1 MNEHFTF
8 PANWWDLVEEYLR
21 REGLDYDLRE
31 EAGRVTLW
39 PDGDSESLDALME
52 YLEQLEELDIAGQLG
67 WL

>member
-1 MNEHFTF
+1 MNERFTF
-8 PANWWDLVEEYLR
+8 PANWRDLVEDYLH

-39 PDGDSESLDALME
+39 PDGDSKSLDALMD

>member
-8 PANWWDLVEEYLR
+8 PANWRDLVEEYLR

-39 PDGDSESLDALME
+39 PDGDTLALDALMD
-52 YLEQLEELDIAGQLG
+52 YLEQLEELDISGQLG